1 MQKIANNPSIKPL
14 SAFIQSMQ
22 QGDIN
27 LTTHSSQFSNELTA
41 VKLMRGRH
49 VGRYKIKYEMADEYI
64 VAGFKPDKIQSNQDN
79 NFLISQ
85 QVTGTNDA
93 RRLHFAIKD
102 NNNERLLWGNSVNK
116 TLLKNQSENH
126 YFLALLNAKFMDWYF
141 RITSSNNHVQGYE
154 IEQLPIPQIS
164 KPAQQPFI
172 ALVDKILTA
181 KQQGQ
186 DTRTLETEIDKM
198 VYRLYDLTDDE
209 IRIIEKTK

>member
-1 MQKIANNPSIKPL
+1 
-14 SAFIQSMQ
+14 MQ

-27 LTTHSSQFSNELTA
+27 LTTHSSQFSNRLKTV

-85 QVTGTNDA
+85 QVYASTGV
-93 RRLHFAIKD
+93 RRLHFAVKD

-116 TLLKNQSENH
+116 ILLKNQSENH
-126 YFLALLNAKFMDWYF
+126 YFLALLNSKFMDWYF

-154 IEQLPIPQIS
+154 IEQLPIPKIS

-186 DTRTLETEIDKM
+186 DTRALETEIDKM
-198 VYRLYDLTDDE
+198 VYQLYDLTDDE